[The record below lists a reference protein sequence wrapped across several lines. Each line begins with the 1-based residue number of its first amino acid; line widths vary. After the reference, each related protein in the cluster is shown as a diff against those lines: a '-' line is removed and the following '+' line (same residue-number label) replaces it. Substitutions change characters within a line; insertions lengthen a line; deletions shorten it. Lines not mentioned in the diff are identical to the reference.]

1 MSDSLLP
8 HNATEE
14 ERALEAVLRE
24 AFTLPV
30 PLREVWN
37 PDTCPAALLPWLASA
52 FSVDDWDPDWSDD
65 AKRSAI
71 RQAFSVHQIKGTV
84 SSVKQAVAAAGYGD
98 AVIVERYGWN
108 FHDAVHTHDG
118 SVNHDPPDHWAE
130 YRVYLSRPI
139 TVEQAAQVREILK
152 NTAPARCHLK
162 GLFYEQALN
171 LYDARITHDGQFT
184 HGVA

>member
-24 AFTLPV
+24 AFDLPV
-30 PLREVWN
+30 ILRDIWN
-37 PDTCPAALLPWLASA
+37 PDSCPAELLPWLAGA
-52 FSVDDWDPDWSDD
+52 FSVDDWHPGWSDD

-71 RQAFSVHQIKGTV
+71 REAFPVHKRKGTV
-84 SSVKQAVAAAGYGD
+84 GSVKQAVAAAGYGD
-98 AVIVERYGWN
+98 AVVVERHGWGS
-108 FHDAVHTHDG
+108 FDGEFLFDG
-118 SVNHDPPDHWAE
+118 SRTYDEPDHWAE
-130 YRVYLSRPI
+130 YRVYLTRPI

-171 LYDARITHDGQFT
+171 LYDAQITYDGQFT

>member
-14 ERALEAVLRE
+14 ERALEAVLRG

-30 PLREVWN
+30 PLREIWD
-37 PDTCPAALLPWLASA
+37 PDSCPTALLPWLAGA
-52 FSVDDWDPDWSDD
+52 FSVDDWDPGWSDE
-65 AKRSAI
+65 AKRNAV
-71 RQAFSVHQIKGTV
+71 RQAFPVHQKKGTV
-84 SSVKQAVAAAGYGD
+84 GAVKQAVAAAGYGT
-98 AVIVERYGWN
+98 AVIVERYGWGN
-108 FHDAVHTHDG
+108 HDGDAVHDG
-118 SVNHDPPDHWAE
+118 GLFYDEPDHWAE

-162 GLFYEQALN
+162 GLFYDEALN
-171 LYDARITHDGQFT
+171 LYDARITHDGLFT